1 MSDLEIYQLTWKI
14 LKKYSWMQKK
24 KKKKFYEPIP
34 FLNKVYMCTRVCV
47 CVCVCELLYEHK
59 NIEKYK
65 LGC

>member
-24 KKKKFYEPIP
+24 KKSLWTYSIVKQSIY
-34 FLNKVYMCTRVCV
+34 VYTCVCV